1 MGQKRGGGGGGEG
14 GRAGRGGDDGLVA
27 KLFGGK
33 RRAAGDFN
41 VVVGLAESSLL
52 DGQVVDNTHAQNA
65 ASCSRERIII
75 IRGLCPL
82 PSPA

>member
-1 MGQKRGGGGGGEG
+1 MGQKRGGGGGGAG

-41 VVVGLAESSLL
+41 VRRRAGRVVVVGRTGGRQHSRTKHRELL
-52 DGQVVDNTHAQNA
+52 Q
-65 ASCSRERIII
+65 
-75 IRGLCPL
+75 RG
-82 PSPA
+82 